1 MIDSVRSTSSVFA
14 IAGMCTGSLA
24 SNLAMDRTGFA
35 AAHRPAFRPPEQR
48 PRNPARSGATN
59 ETETEPRLDL
69 RRHLAGDSGCPRAA
83 SVSRIVG
90 LDARPDVDGAHVRTP
105 REIGA
110 RDGWAVGAWEVASL
124 AQQIALPYLCVGNY
138 SQVFVCDLFA
148 CEATSH
154 APGGRR
160 CAMTTRTAGRRARI
174 FIAPFATGPNSL
186 RRPVGDEPTR
196 ARRVA
201 TEVEGRCGKPTRPP
215 FPPRSGAMLVAVR

>member
-69 RRHLAGDSGCPRAA
+69 RRQLAGDSGCPRAA
-83 SVSRIVG
+83 SVSRIV
-90 LDARPDVDGAHVRTP
+90 
-105 REIGA
+105 A
-110 RDGWAVGAWEVASL
+110 RDHWAVGAWEVASL